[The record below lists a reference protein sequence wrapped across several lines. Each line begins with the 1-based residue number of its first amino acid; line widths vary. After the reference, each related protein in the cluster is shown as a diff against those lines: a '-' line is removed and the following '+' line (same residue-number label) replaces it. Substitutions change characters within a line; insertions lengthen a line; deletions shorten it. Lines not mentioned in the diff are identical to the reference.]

1 MDAKFENQDRMINF
15 LLQQQTSL
23 ESQIKNQ
30 TQNYRGD
37 VDIDRAD
44 INRLKSDFRT
54 QHDVSQQTLNMVT

>member
-1 MDAKFENQDRMINF
+1 MINF

-23 ESQIKNQ
+23 ESQMKNQ

-44 INRLKSDFRT
+44 INRLKSDFRN
-54 QHDVSQQTLNMVT
+54 QHDAN